1 MKVKHELHDIWKE
14 YEGKKP
20 VWKVQAQFGIITF
33 KSNKVA
39 EAWVAATKKAEA
51 YIQSFETKDKEVN
64 Q

>member
-33 KSNKVA
+33 KSNKAA
-39 EAWVAATKKAEA
+39 EAWVKSLKKAEA
-51 YIQSFETKDKEVN
+51 HIKSYKEVN